1 MFDAFKIVRLFAGMI
16 ITGAAVTSLTW
27 AFDLHFIVGLM
38 AWAAT
43 LGAGFWTIGVLADRD
58 EAEDVDSIL
67 EAEAERGERTQ
78 S

>member
-1 MFDAFKIVRLFAGMI
+1 MFDAFKIVRLFAGII

-27 AFDLHFIVGLM
+27 AFDLHFIAGLLT
-38 AWAAT
+38 WAAT
-43 LGAGFWTIGVLADRD
+43 MLCGFWTVGVLVGRD